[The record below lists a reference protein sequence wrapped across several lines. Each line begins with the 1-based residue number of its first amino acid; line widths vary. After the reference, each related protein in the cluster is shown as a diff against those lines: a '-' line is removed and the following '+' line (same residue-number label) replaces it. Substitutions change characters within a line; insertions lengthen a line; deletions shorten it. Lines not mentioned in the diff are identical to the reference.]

1 MGFADTGIVY
11 ASKRKLGV
19 HVVQVEVVDDGSA
32 RARLTNDAVG
42 PGLCVAQHVEH
53 KRLWSSIDP
62 SQSLFGRTVGK
73 HG

>member
-32 RARLTNDAVG
+32 RARLSNDAVG
-42 PGLCVAQHVEH
+42 PCLCV
-53 KRLWSSIDP
+53 
-62 SQSLFGRTVGK
+62 T
-73 HG
+73 